1 MALEFMKTSLP
12 DIIMVNPGIYKDPR
26 GFLMEIFH
34 QEKYAENGIH
44 QAFVQ
49 DNYSHSKK
57 DTIRGLHYQLKNPQ
71 GKLVCVI
78 AGEIFDVVV
87 DIRRGSPTFEQW
99 LGVILSAENRHQI
112 YIPEG
117 FAHGFC
123 VMSETADVIYKCTD
137 FYKPDDNF
145 GILWSDRS
153 LGINWPVK
161 EPILSEKDI
170 QSPGLDEIPEERL
183 PVYKP

>member
-1 MALEFMKTSLP
+1 MAPEFMNTSFPGVILVKP
-12 DIIMVNPGIYKDPR
+12 DIYKDPR

-49 DNYSHSKK
+49 DNFSHSKK

-71 GKLVCVI
+71 GKLVYVI
-78 AGEIFDVVV
+78 KGEIFDVIV
-87 DIRRGSPTFEQW
+87 DIRRGSPTFGKW
-99 LGVILSAENRHQI
+99 LGAILSAENRHQI

-137 FYKPDDNF
+137 FYNPDDNF
-145 GILWSDRS
+145 GILWSDRA
-153 LGINWPVK
+153 LGIDWPVK
-161 EPILSEKDI
+161 TPTVSDKDN
-170 QSPGLDEIPEERL
+170 SNPSLDDLPEGSL
-183 PVYKP
+183 PVYKS